1 MSVSAALVV
10 VLAAVVVYLAA
21 KLRRLTEQQPKNAGT
36 VYSNMAFN
44 GDAVNNTVEGASA
57 SHFDDVDLGA
67 GTTDTS
73 EQTRQDPQPIYEEA
87 SRPLP
92 LIPEPNNATRE
103 DGIGEIRPRAA
114 ATRASNVSYG
124 EITSTTRAGEESY
137 MGLSPTYGDNATVN
151 VSPGVGAAYYN
162 SYMSLSPER
171 PKDTSYFSINSTRTQ
186 ASGTKQHGNN
196 GKRRNEINKTY
207 ENTGNG

>member
-1 MSVSAALVV
+1 MALSVSAALVV
-10 VLAAVVVYLAA
+10 FLATVVVYLAA
-21 KLRRLTEQQPKNAGT
+21 KIRRLTKQQPKNAGAIF
-36 VYSNMAFN
+36 SNMAFD
-44 GDAVNNTVEGASA
+44 GDAVNNTVEEA
-57 SHFDDVDLGA
+57 SHSNDVDVGT

-73 EQTRQDPQPIYEEA
+73 QQTRQDPQPIYEEA

-92 LIPEPNNATRE
+92 PIPETNNTTRE

-124 EITSTTRAGEESY
+124 EITVTTRAGEESY
-137 MGLSPTYGDNATVN
+137 MGLLSTYENNATVN

-171 PKDTSYFSINSTRTQ
+171 PKDTSYSSINATHAQ
-186 ASGTKQHGNN
+186 AS
-196 GKRRNEINKTY
+196 
-207 ENTGNG
+207 